1 MDSSKA
7 GYERQFRSVFLRA
20 CEDMGEEKWK
30 SLLFVL
36 SVPESVTEKGRSD
49 VLSYLVQSGQ
59 VSSDKPQELASL
71 LRDDLRRDDL
81 AVRVEA
87 FMRKWEQ
94 ARYLPPSTAESA
106 ASLPEPSAE
115 KTTQRPALLPT
126 ASAVE
131 TRPRR
136 RAHSP
141 DRRYAKVFTPAEVE
155 SSLQL
160 RDPRVTDEA
169 TPTDEAE
176 EHRLLALKRLGV
188 SCPQDGDGR
197 CETPT
202 RHIEIYGTLPRR
214 RKSNLSLGRDSNC
227 SSGYFSV
234 RSSLVSRESIIS
246 LQSIPSVEEDV
257 PFDTPSLSPLSLM
270 DSSMP
275 EPPTLSRLESSIS
288 STSSTSSDEDF
299 HSCSG
304 STEDLL
310 DSKGIYP
317 PPPTCDVPPTVCL

>member
-1 MDSSKA
+1 MNSS
-7 GYERQFRSVFLRA
+7 YERQFRSVFLRA
-20 CEDMGEEKWK
+20 CEDMAEEKWK

-36 SVPESVTEKGRSD
+36 SVPESVSEKGRSG
-49 VLSYLVQSGQ
+49 VLSYLVQNGQ
-59 VSSDKPQELASL
+59 VSSEKPHELVSL

-87 FMRKWEQ
+87 FMREWET
-94 ARYLPPSTAESA
+94 ARSLPDSTAESM

-115 KTTQRPALLPT
+115 RATQRPALLPT
-126 ASAVE
+126 AVE

-141 DRRYAKVFTPAEVE
+141 DRRYAKLFTPAEVQ
-155 SSLQL
+155 SSLQP

-176 EHRLLALKRLGV
+176 ERRLLGQQRLGV
-188 SCPQDGDGR
+188 YCLSGGESR

-214 RKSNLSLGRDSNC
+214 RKSDLSHGRDSSC
-227 SSGYFSV
+227 SSGYFSL
-234 RSSLVSRESIIS
+234 RSSVLSRESIIS

-257 PFDTPSLSPLSLM
+257 PFHTSTLDLLSLV

-275 EPPTLSRLESSIS
+275 EPPALSRLESSIS

-310 DSKGIYP
+310 DGKGIP
-317 PPPTCDVPPTVCL
+317 LI